1 MISYFFN
8 HFFHKRIR
16 MLIILILVLTTTITF
31 FMANPFTSK
40 SELFLQMDHYNLEY
54 HSRML
59 LIIKYI
65 LLFSISLILIDHD
78 ANFLK
83 PLIAYF
89 KRFKIASYKLV
100 FYYGFVIWL
109 ITTIY
114 AIIIV
119 VPFIITPYYQI
130 KIVDLLEFL
139 KMVPD
144 FILLATLLLILT
156 RDNRKPISFLIL
168 ILVIV
173 FSFIQEDTK
182 SLTLGYILPLS
193 SSILFETT
201 FGYYYLI
208 IYFMALILVYFL
220 VFEYENI

>member
-16 MLIILILVLTTTITF
+16 IFIILILVLTTTITF
-31 FMANPFTSK
+31 FMAKPFTSK
-40 SELFLQMDHYNLEY
+40 SELFLQMDQYNLEY

>member
-16 MLIILILVLTTTITF
+16 ILIILILVLTTTITF

-40 SELFLQMDHYNLEY
+40 SELFLQMDQYNLEY

-119 VPFIITPYYQI
+119 EPFIITPYYQI